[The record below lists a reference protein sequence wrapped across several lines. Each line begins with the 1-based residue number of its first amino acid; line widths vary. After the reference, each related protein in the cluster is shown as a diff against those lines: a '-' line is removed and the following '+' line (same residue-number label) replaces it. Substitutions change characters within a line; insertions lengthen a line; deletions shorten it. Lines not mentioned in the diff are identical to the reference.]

1 MTQEFEFTS
10 SFQFTEKEIKEYIEK
25 NNIKEISDF
34 DIDELLGYVCEKY
47 SIGGWTQELINDDY
61 GEIKDVASS
70 ILEEKEED

>member
-1 MTQEFEFTS
+1 M
-10 SFQFTEKEIKEYIEK
+10 KRY
-25 NNIKEISDF
+25 NIKEISYF

-61 GEIKDVASS
+61 DEIKDVASS